1 MGTADVASAKETLAG
16 VGAFAWKLALISG
29 LIFLAAVATPYI
41 AKKID
46 KKKLPTGDMPK
57 KDKENPDDGKSEDD
71 DKNSE
76 PKVQSL
82 FEGSRIDGFDP
93 NYKIY
98 NTDIYGFNNKD
109 REDIQKNGKEQ

>member
-1 MGTADVASAKETLAG
+1 MSPAVLASAKETLAV
-16 VGAFAWKLALISG
+16 VGAFAWKLALVSG
-29 LIFLAAVATPYI
+29 LIFLASVATPYI

-46 KKKLPTGDMPK
+46 RKRLPTGDAPK
-57 KDKENPDDGKSEDD
+57 EKPESEKAEGTDDAKDYE
-71 DKNSE
+71 
-76 PKVQSL
+76 VHSL
-82 FEGSRIDGFDP
+82 FEGSKLDDFDP

>member
-1 MGTADVASAKETLAG
+1 MGIAALASAKETLAV

-29 LIFLAAVATPYI
+29 LIFLAAVATPCI
-41 AKKID
+41 ARKID

-57 KDKENPDDGKSEDD
+57 RDRENPDGEKSEDE
-71 DKNSE
+71 DKNGE
-76 PKVQSL
+76 PGVQSL